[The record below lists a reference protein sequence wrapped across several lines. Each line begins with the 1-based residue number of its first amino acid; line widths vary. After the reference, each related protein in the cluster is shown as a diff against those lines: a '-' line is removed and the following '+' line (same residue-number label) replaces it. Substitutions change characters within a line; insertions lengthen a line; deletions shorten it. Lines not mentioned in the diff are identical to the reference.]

1 MSKYPVTQEQ
11 YQIIMGKNIS
21 YFKRENR
28 PIEKVSWNDATEFYQ
43 KLSKK
48 MGEKYSLPSESQ
60 WEYACHA
67 RRTTPFYF
75 GETITSD
82 WVNYYGHYT
91 YGNSSKGEFRR
102 QTTPRCQF
110 PPNVFG
116 LYDMHGNISEFC
128 TNDFHHNYN
137 GDPNRWNFLD
147 Y

>member
-60 WEYACHA
+60 
-67 RRTTPFYF
+67 
-75 GETITSD
+75 
-82 WVNYYGHYT
+82 
-91 YGNSSKGEFRR
+91 
-102 QTTPRCQF
+102 
-110 PPNVFG
+110 
-116 LYDMHGNISEFC
+116 
-128 TNDFHHNYN
+128 
-137 GDPNRWNFLD
+137 
-147 Y
+147 

>member
-21 YFKRENR
+21 YFKGENR

-48 MGEKYSLPSESQ
+48 MDEKYSLPSKSQ
-60 WEYACHA
+60 WEYACRA
-67 RRTTPFYF
+67 RTTTPFYF

-82 WVNYYGHYT
+82 LVNYYGHYT

-102 QTTPRCQF
+102 QTTPVGQF
-110 PPNVFG
+110 PPNAFG
-116 LYDMHGNISEFC
+116 LYHMHGNTSEFC
-128 TNDFHHNYN
+128 TDDFYHNYN
-137 GDPNRWNFLD
+137 GAPIDETS
-147 Y
+147 